1 MDSML
6 NALTTTSSPFA
17 LLLAEIF
24 QKMTEIAHNILIQTK
39 SEGVNPKT
47 LPHGIAATDATGSSV
62 NTTGIFQPPASTVKD
77 DNLISPMYH
86 TSLSQLIHTDI
97 NSYFDEPEPVA
108 LDMRMG
114 TTSSHLGPAGHSLNW
129 TRHLH
134 GHLGAAPD
142 H

>member
-47 LPHGIAATDATGSSV
+47 LPHGIAATDATGSSS
-62 NTTGIFQPPASTVKD
+62 Q
-77 DNLISPMYH
+77 YH
-86 TSLSQLIHTDI
+86 W
-97 NSYFDEPEPVA
+97 NFP
-108 LDMRMG
+108 
-114 TTSSHLGPAGHSLNW
+114 TTSIYRQG
-129 TRHLH
+129 
-134 GHLGAAPD
+134 
-142 H
+142 